1 MDDEDDVIRISF
13 YGSVEEMF
21 EDLGRAM
28 ERADSRVRPAQTSIK
43 PGQYFINFRH
53 GPELPLFGEV
63 IDISKLGYDEETQK
77 EIEDDYKQPHMRFY
91 RFTRCFSWACPEGEM
106 GDTHL
111 SDVDAIIDRE
121 LFEYYKENGWQK
133 PRGDYFE

>member
-1 MDDEDDVIRISF
+1 MDEDDIINITF
-13 YGSVEEMF
+13 YGSLEEMF

-28 ERADSRVRPAQTSIK
+28 EQADSRVRPAQAEIK

-53 GPELPLFGEV
+53 GPDLPIFGE
-63 IDISKLGYDEETQK
+63 ILDIGKMGYSQEDRR
-77 EIEDDYKQPHMRFY
+77 EIEDMYAQPPMRFY
-91 RFTRCFSWACPEGEM
+91 RFTRCFSWACPDGEI

-121 LFEYYKENGWQK
+121 LFKYYKDNGWQK